1 MKVTATW
8 NDESGASQFA
18 DGDVV
23 SIHLLGSARATY
35 INADKDG
42 IYMFVSNV
50 VKVDVDAPPN
60 NVMWIWGSV
69 AKEDV

>member
-18 DGDVV
+18 YGDVV
-23 SIHLLGSARATY
+23 SIHLLGSARATH
-35 INADKDG
+35 IKADKDG

-50 VKVDVDAPPN
+50 ANVDVDAVPN
-60 NVMWIWGSV
+60 NVMWIWGKV
-69 AKEDV
+69 AKKDI